1 MTDSAAPPS
10 IRRVRAVLHLATVLC
25 AGALAAR
32 PARAQQP
39 APGDTLRVSI
49 QDAVARA
56 LGEGDEVRLAES
68 RSQAANAQVGQAR
81 ATALPALRMNSTFTH
96 VYENARAQ
104 AVGQIFNQPNTY
116 NVNFNLS
123 APLFQGGRISA
134 GLKSARGLRGAAQA
148 DVEQARADVTLQ
160 VLGAYLDAL
169 FADRLVQIQRDNVK
183 LADDRVRQME
193 QLERAGRA
201 SRYDVLRA
209 RVERS
214 NLEPLAIRAAG
225 DRELALLELRRLA
238 NLPSDRPVK
247 LVSPVSADAVAA
259 LAQASGAPVPTA
271 DSAAVAAI
279 PSVRAAELRAQAS
292 RAGVSIA
299 RADYLPT
306 LSAFIQSGF
315 QAFPVDWRFPTSRGA
330 LETVAC
336 PPGSDADR
344 VCTQQNGGWF
354 TDRSLGLQVSWPVF
368 DGFRTRSNVALARA
382 NAQIAEAQA
391 AQAREAAS
399 VQLAQA
405 RSDLAT
411 ARAQFAAT
419 RLNVAEAEEA
429 FRLAQLRFARGLSTQ
444 LDVSDAQLALSTAR
458 SNEARATHE
467 LYLAAAGL
475 ARAQGRPIPLL
486 SAAP

>member
-1 MTDSAAPPS
+1 MTDRAVPQSF
-10 IRRVRAVLHLATVLC
+10 RRARAVLLLSIAL
-25 AGALAAR
+25 AGAALVVG

-39 APGDTLRVSI
+39 AAGDSLRVSI

-56 LGEGDEVRLAES
+56 LGQGDELRLAES
-68 RSQAANAQVGQAR
+68 RSDAANAQVGQAR
-81 ATALPALRMNSTFTH
+81 STALPALRMNSTFTH

-160 VLGAYLDAL
+160 VLRAYLDAL
-169 FADRLVQIQRDNVK
+169 FADRLVQIQRDNVA
-183 LADDRVRQME
+183 LAEARVQQVE
-193 QLERAGRA
+193 QLEHAGRA

-214 NLEPLAIRAAG
+214 NLEPAAIQAAG
-225 DRELALLELRRLA
+225 DRDLALLELKRLA
-238 NLPSDRPVK
+238 NLPAGQPLK

-259 LAQASGAPVPTA
+259 LAQAAGGVTPAS

-279 PSVRAAELRAQAS
+279 PSVRAAELRATAS
-292 RAGVSIA
+292 RAGIAIA

-306 LSAFIQSGF
+306 VSAFVTSGF
-315 QAFPVDWRFPTSRGA
+315 QAYPTSWSFPTSRGA
-330 LETVAC
+330 LEPVTC
-336 PPGSDADR
+336 PAGSAADK

-354 TDRSLGLQVSWPVF
+354 SDRSAGLQESWPVF

-382 NAQIAEAQA
+382 QAEVADAQA
-391 AQAREAAS
+391 AQAREAAA

-405 RSDLAT
+405 RSDLET

-429 FRLAQLRFARGLSTQ
+429 FRLATLRFTRGLSTQ
-444 LDVSDAQLALSTAR
+444 LDVSDAQLALATAR
-458 SNEARATHE
+458 SSEARATHE
-467 LYLAAAGL
+467 LYLAAAGV

-486 SAAP
+486 PAAP

>member
-1 MTDSAAPPS
+1 MTDIAVPQSF
-10 IRRVRAVLHLATVLC
+10 RRARAMLVLPLAV
-25 AGALAAR
+25 AGAALAAG

-39 APGDTLRVSI
+39 APGDTLRVTI

-56 LGEGDEVRLAES
+56 LGQGDEVRLAES
-68 RSQAANAQVGQAR
+68 RSEAASAQVGQAR
-81 ATALPALRMNSTFTH
+81 STALPALRMNSAFTH

-148 DVEQARADVTLQ
+148 DVEQARADVTLL
-160 VLGAYLDAL
+160 VLRAYLDAL
-169 FADRLVQIQRDNVK
+169 FSDRLVQIQRENVA
-183 LADDRVRQME
+183 LAEERVRQVE
-193 QLERAGRA
+193 QLEHAGRA

-225 DRELALLELRRLA
+225 DRDLALLELVRLA
-238 NLPSDRPVK
+238 NLPASQPVK
-247 LVSPVSADAVAA
+247 LVSPVSAQAVAA
-259 LAQASGAPVPTA
+259 LAQAAGAPTPTG

-279 PSVRAAELRAQAS
+279 PSVRAAELRASAS
-292 RAGVSIA
+292 RAGIAIA

-306 LSAFIQSGF
+306 LSAFVQSGF
-315 QAFPVDWRFPTSRGA
+315 QAFPTDWRFPTSRGA
-330 LETVAC
+330 LDPVAC
-336 PPGSDADR
+336 PAGSAADR

-382 NAQIAEAQA
+382 QAEVARAQA
-391 AQAREAAS
+391 AQAREAAA

-405 RSDLAT
+405 RSDLET

-429 FRLAQLRFARGLSTQ
+429 FRLATLRFARGLSTQ
-444 LDVSDAQLALSTAR
+444 LDVSDAQLALTTAR

>member
-1 MTDSAAPPS
+1 MTD
-10 IRRVRAVLHLATVLC
+10 RAVARAVFLLSL
-25 AGALAAR
+25 ALAAAS

-39 APGDTLRVSI
+39 APGDTMRISI

-56 LGEGDEVRLAES
+56 LAQGDELRLAES
-68 RSQAANAQVGQAR
+68 RSRAANAQVGVAR
-81 ATALPALRMNSTFTH
+81 STALPALRMNSTFTH

-148 DVEQARADVTLQ
+148 DVEQARADVTLD
-160 VLGAYLDAL
+160 VLRAYLDAL
-169 FADRLVQIQRDNVK
+169 FADRLVQIQRDNVR
-183 LADDRVRQME
+183 LAEERVRQVE
-193 QLERAGRA
+193 QLERAGRS

-214 NLEPLAIRAAG
+214 NLEPAAIRAAG

-238 NLPSDRPVK
+238 NLPASQPVQ

-259 LAQASGAPVPTA
+259 LAQAADAPTPAA

-279 PSVRAAELRAQAS
+279 PSVRAAELRAQAT
-292 RAGVSIA
+292 RAGIAIA

-306 LSAFIQSGF
+306 LSVFIQSGF
-315 QAFPVDWRFPTSRGA
+315 QAFPTDWRFPTSRGA
-330 LETVAC
+330 LNTVDC
-336 PPGSDADR
+336 PAGSEPGR

-354 TDRSLGLQVSWPVF
+354 TDRSAGLQVSWPVF

-382 NAQIAEAQA
+382 QADIARAQA
-391 AQAREAAS
+391 VQAREAAA
-399 VQLAQA
+399 VELAQA
-405 RSDLAT
+405 RTDLET

-419 RLNVAEAEEA
+419 RANVAEAEEA
-429 FRLAQLRFARGLSTQ
+429 FRLATLRFQRGLSTQ
-444 LDVSDAQLALSTAR
+444 LDVSDAQVALATAR

-467 LYLAAAGL
+467 LYLAAAGV

-486 SAAP
+486 PPAR

>member
-1 MTDSAAPPS
+1 MTDIAVPQST
-10 IRRVRAVLHLATVLC
+10 RRARAVLLLPLAF
-25 AGALAAR
+25 AGAALAAGA
-32 PARAQQP
+32 ARAQQP
-39 APGDTLRVSI
+39 AGGDTLRVSI
-49 QDAVARA
+49 QDAVTRA
-56 LGEGDEVRLAES
+56 LGQGDEVRLAES
-68 RSQAANAQVGQAR
+68 RSDAANAQVGQAR

-134 GLKSARGLRGAAQA
+134 GLKTARGLRGAAQA

-160 VLGAYLDAL
+160 VLRAYLDAL
-169 FADRLVQIQRDNVK
+169 FADRLVQIQRENVA
-183 LADDRVRQME
+183 LAEDRVRQVE

-214 NLEPLAIRAAG
+214 NLEPAAIRAAG
-225 DRELALLELRRLA
+225 DRDLALLELRRLA
-238 NLPSDRPVK
+238 NLPADRPVK
-247 LVSPVSADAVAA
+247 LVSPVSAEAVAA
-259 LAQASGAPVPTA
+259 LARAAGAPTPATE
-271 DSAAVAAI
+271 SAAVATI

-292 RAGVSIA
+292 RAGVAIA

-306 LSAFIQSGF
+306 LSVFVQSGF
-315 QAFPVDWRFPTSRGA
+315 QAFPTDWRIPTSRGA
-330 LETVAC
+330 LQTVEC
-336 PPGSDADR
+336 PAGSDPDR

-354 TDRSLGLQVSWPVF
+354 TDRSMGLQVSWPVF

-382 NAQIAEAQA
+382 QYEVAQAQA
-391 AQAREAAS
+391 AQAREAAA

-405 RSDLAT
+405 RSDLET

-429 FRLAQLRFARGLSTQ
+429 FRLATLRFARGLSTQ
-444 LDVSDAQLALSTAR
+444 LDVSDAQLALATAR

-475 ARAQGRPIPLL
+475 ARAQGRAIPLL
-486 SAAP
+486 PAAP

>member
-1 MTDSAAPPS
+1 MTEPA
-10 IRRVRAVLHLATVLC
+10 VRTPVRSLPILVLS
-25 AGALAAR
+25 LAAATAA

-56 LGEGDEVRLAES
+56 LDVGDEVRLASS
-68 RSQAANAQVGQAR
+68 RSEAANAQLGQAR
-81 ATALPALRMNSTFTH
+81 ATALPSLRMNTTFTH

-134 GLKSARGLRGAAQA
+134 GVRGANRLRGAARA
-148 DVEQARADVTLQ
+148 DVEQARADVTLG
-160 VLGAYLDAL
+160 VLRAYLDAL
-169 FADRLVQIQRDNVK
+169 FADRLVQIQRENVA
-183 LADDRVRQME
+183 LAEARVRQVE
-193 QLERAGRA
+193 QLEHAGRA

-214 NLEPLAIRAAG
+214 NLEPAAIRAAG
-225 DRELALLELRRLA
+225 DRDLALLELKRLI
-238 NLPSDRPVK
+238 NLPASQPLR
-247 LVSPVSADAVAA
+247 LVSPVSAEAVAA
-259 LAQASGAPVPTA
+259 LAQQAGAVTPAA
-271 DSAAVAAI
+271 DSAAVGGIA
-279 PSVRAAELRAQAS
+279 SVRAAQLRAEAT
-292 RAGVSIA
+292 RAGVAVA

-306 LSAFIQSGF
+306 LSAFVTSGF
-315 QAFPVDWRFPTSRGA
+315 QAFPTDWRIPTNRGA
-330 LETVAC
+330 LEPVAC
-336 PPGSDADR
+336 PAGSAADR

-382 NAQIAEAQA
+382 QADVAEAQA
-391 AQAREAAS
+391 AQAREAAA
-399 VQLAQA
+399 VELARA
-405 RSDLAT
+405 RTDLET

-429 FRLAQLRFARGLSTQ
+429 FRLASIRFSRGLSTQ
-444 LDVSDAQLALSTAR
+444 LDVSDAQLALATAR

-467 LYLAAAGL
+467 LYLAAAGV
-475 ARAQGRPIPLL
+475 ARALGRPIPLL
-486 SAAP
+486 PAAP

>member
-1 MTDSAAPPS
+1 MTEPA
-10 IRRVRAVLHLATVLC
+10 VRTHLRPLSLLLLP
-25 AGALAAR
+25 LAAAVVDAA

-49 QDAVARA
+49 QDAVGRA
-56 LGEGDEVRLAES
+56 LGEGDELRLAGA
-68 RSQAANAQVGQAR
+68 RSAAANAQLGQAR
-81 ATALPALRMNSTFTH
+81 ATALPLLRMNSTFTH

-134 GLKSARGLRGAAQA
+134 GVRSANRLRGAAQA
-148 DVEQARADVTLQ
+148 DVEQARADVTLD
-160 VLGAYLDAL
+160 VLRAYLDAL
-169 FADRLVQIQRDNVK
+169 FADRLVQIQRENVA
-183 LADDRVRQME
+183 LADERVRQVE

-214 NLEPLAIRAAG
+214 NLEPAAIRAAG
-225 DRELALLELRRLA
+225 DRDLALLELKRLT
-238 NLPSDRPVK
+238 NLPASQPLK
-247 LVSPVSADAVAA
+247 LVSPVSAEAVAA
-259 LAQASGAPVPTA
+259 LAQQAGAVTPAA
-271 DSAAVAAI
+271 DSAAVVEI
-279 PSVRAAELRAQAS
+279 PSVRAARLRADAS

-306 LSAFIQSGF
+306 LSVFIQSGF
-315 QAFPVDWRFPTSRGA
+315 QAYPTSWSIPTTRGA
-330 LETVAC
+330 LEPVTC
-336 PPGSDADR
+336 PPGSAADR

-354 TDRSLGLQVSWPVF
+354 TDRSAGLTLSWPVF

-382 NAQIAEAQA
+382 QAQVAEAQA
-391 AQAREAAS
+391 TQAREAAA

-405 RSDLAT
+405 RSDLVT
-411 ARAQFAAT
+411 AQAQFAAT

-429 FRLAQLRFARGLSTQ
+429 FRLASLRFQRGLSTQ
-444 LDVSDAQLALSTAR
+444 LEVSDAQLALATAR
-458 SNEARATHE
+458 SNEAAATHA
-467 LYLAAAGL
+467 LYLAAAGVS
-475 ARAQGRPIPLL
+475 RALGRPIPLL
-486 SAAP
+486 TAAP